1 MNKINKCYII
11 RIDNKDVPR
20 PVQFLNYQN
29 ENINVIFINPFNYSG
44 SCMER
49 QDIVY
54 CDKHFYDDEAGQFI
68 IKSIIKPLAMKNNF
82 IVF

>member
-11 RIDNKDVPR
+11 RIDNKDIPR

-29 ENINVIFINPFNYSG
+29 ENISVIFINPFNYTG
-44 SCMER
+44 SCMKR

-54 CDKHFYDDEAGQFI
+54 CDKHFYDDKAGQFI
-68 IKSIIKPLAMKNNF
+68 INNIIKPLAMKNNF
-82 IVF
+82 VIF

>member
-11 RIDNKDVPR
+11 RIDNEIAPR

-29 ENINVIFINPFNYSG
+29 EYINVIFINPFTYSG
-44 SCMER
+44 SCMKR
-49 QDIVY
+49 YDIVY
-54 CDKHFYDDEAGQFI
+54 YDKHFYDDEAGQLI
-68 IKSIIKPLAMKNNF
+68 IKSIIKSLAMKNNF